1 MGQFKYS
8 KGEEKV
14 NKVLKLNRD
23 LSEEIQQDMENT
35 RAAADRSIS
44 ESEALLRSL
53 GMGNEMDLALRE
65 ARQAGSS
72 APFSNKPEIQPWDEL
87 LKEANV
93 RYTEPIQIE
102 DILTP
107 EEINSAFAEADEIN
121 AEFSRKTRIINKTDL
136 AFLMIAT
143 ALQATK
149 SLVFPYVAEK
159 FDYGKGLDPEKRVVH
174 NDKSIEKAHREAN
187 DKFKNR
193 HIEKHGAGKW
203 MNILYNPV
211 PYDITKGAPDLG
223 INLGGMYHR
232 MYTLGHD
239 PILGWLFGTA
249 NILTDCI
256 TINTL
261 KTYRV
266 SRVDPNTGVPKM
278 CITKEVVPL
287 GSMFRES
294 YDMIKAD
301 YLNLPAAIF
310 AQAQHLKSDKYTKV
324 GLPVPILST
333 INENFASKLYREN
346 YDALCFE
353 RDLKIIGVSFI
364 VSKFIDIIISL
375 THGLFNKDNEKQEL
389 YEVKTRKILL
399 ISNAIAST
407 STIINA
413 VITENP
419 KNLDIGSLLNTV
431 AHLWTDIRFI
441 TKIKKEF
448 IEAEIQKKF
457 QKEID
462 DLDELY
468 NAML

>member
-1 MGQFKYS
+1 MGIFKYS
-8 KGEEKV
+8 KGEEEI
-14 NKVLKLNRD
+14 NKVIKLNQD
-23 LSEEIQQDMENT
+23 LSEEIQQDMKNT
-35 RAAADRSIS
+35 RAVADRSIAD
-44 ESEALLRSL
+44 SEALLRSL
-53 GMGNEMDLALRE
+53 GMGNEVDLALRD
-65 ARQAGSS
+65 AKQAASS
-72 APFSNKPEIQPWDEL
+72 VPFTNKPEIQPWEEL
-87 LKEANV
+87 LKEANE
-93 RYTEPIQIE
+93 RYAEPIQIE

-107 EEINSAFAEADEIN
+107 EEINAAFTEADEIN
-121 AEFSRKTRIINKTDL
+121 AEFSRKTSIINKTDL

-143 ALQATK
+143 ALQVAK
-149 SLVFPYVAEK
+149 SLIFPYVAEK

-174 NDKSIEKAHREAN
+174 NDKSIGKAHREAN

-203 MNILYNPV
+203 INILYNTV
-211 PYDITKGAPDLG
+211 PYDITKGSAELG
-223 INLGGMYHR
+223 INMGGRYHR

-256 TINTL
+256 TFNTL
-261 KTYRV
+261 KTNRV
-266 SRVDPNTGVPKM
+266 SRVDPITGGQKMWITPERVP
-278 CITKEVVPL
+278 V
-287 GSMFRES
+287 GAMFRES
-294 YDMIKAD
+294 YDIIKAD

-324 GLPVPILST
+324 GLPVPILPT

-346 YDALCFE
+346 YDALCFG
-353 RDLKIIGVSFI
+353 RDLKIIGASFI
-364 VSKFIDIIISL
+364 VSKLIDIIISL
-375 THGLFNKDNEKQEL
+375 THGLFNKNKEKQEL

-431 AHLWTDIRFI
+431 THLWTDIRFI

>member
-1 MGQFKYS
+1 MGIFKYS
-8 KGEEKV
+8 KGEEEI
-14 NKVLKLNRD
+14 NKVIKLNQD
-23 LSEEIQQDMENT
+23 LSEEIQQDMKNT
-35 RAAADRSIS
+35 RAVADRSIAD
-44 ESEALLRSL
+44 SEALLRSL
-53 GMGNEMDLALRE
+53 GMGNEVDLALRD
-65 ARQAGSS
+65 AKQAASS
-72 APFSNKPEIQPWDEL
+72 GPFTNKPEIQPWEEL
-87 LKEANV
+87 LKEANE
-93 RYTEPIQIE
+93 RYAEPIQIE

-107 EEINSAFAEADEIN
+107 EEINAAFTEADEIN
-121 AEFSRKTRIINKTDL
+121 AEFSRKTSIINKTDL

-143 ALQATK
+143 ALQVAK
-149 SLVFPYVAEK
+149 SLIFPYVAEK

-174 NDKSIEKAHREAN
+174 NDKSIGKAHREAN

-203 MNILYNPV
+203 INILYNTV
-211 PYDITKGAPDLG
+211 PYDITKGSAELG
-223 INLGGMYHR
+223 INMGGRYHR

-256 TINTL
+256 TFNTL
-261 KTYRV
+261 KTNRV
-266 SRVDPNTGVPKM
+266 SRVDPITGGQKMWITPERVP
-278 CITKEVVPL
+278 V
-287 GSMFRES
+287 GAMFRES
-294 YDMIKAD
+294 YDIIKAD

-324 GLPVPILST
+324 GLPVPILPT

-346 YDALCFE
+346 YDALCFG
-353 RDLKIIGVSFI
+353 RDLKIIGASFI
-364 VSKFIDIIISL
+364 VSKLIDIIISL
-375 THGLFNKDNEKQEL
+375 THGLFNKNKEKQEL

-431 AHLWTDIRFI
+431 THLWTDIRFI

>member
-8 KGEEKV
+8 KGEQEI
-14 NKVLKLNRD
+14 NKVIKYNQD
-23 LSEEIQQDMENT
+23 LSEEIQRDMENT
-35 RAAADRSIS
+35 RKNADKSIA

-53 GMGNEMDLALRE
+53 GMGTEVDAALKE
-65 ARQAGSS
+65 AKSVAATKGYE
-72 APFSNKPEIQPWDEL
+72 NKPEMQPWEDII
-87 LKEANV
+87 KEADD
-93 RYTEPIQIE
+93 RYLEPIQLE
-102 DILTP
+102 NILTP
-107 EEINSAFAEADEIN
+107 EEINLAFAEAEKIN
-121 AEFSRKTRIINKTDL
+121 QEFSRQTSIINKTDL

-143 ALQATK
+143 ALQVAK
-149 SLVFPYVAEK
+149 SLIFPYVAEK
-159 FDYGKGLDPEKRVVH
+159 FDYGKGVDPEKRLAH

-203 MNILYNPV
+203 INILYNTV
-211 PYDITKGAPDLG
+211 PYDITKGSTDLG
-223 INLGGMYHR
+223 INMGGRYHR

-256 TINTL
+256 TFNTL
-261 KTYRV
+261 KTNRV
-266 SRVDPNTGVPKM
+266 SRVDPITGGQKM
-278 CITKEVVPL
+278 WITPEGVPL

-294 YDMIKAD
+294 YDIIKAD

-324 GLPVPILST
+324 GLPVPILPT

-346 YDALCFE
+346 YDALCFG

-399 ISNAIAST
+399 ISNVIAST
-407 STIINA
+407 STVINA
-413 VITENP
+413 LITENP

-431 AHLWTDIRFI
+431 THLWTDIRFI

-448 IEAEIQKKF
+448 IESEIQKKF

-462 DLDELY
+462 DLDEMY